1 MRVIVCGS
9 RTWNNREA
17 IERELRK
24 LPRDSV
30 VIHGACDG
38 ADTIAGDI
46 AEEIGLEVRSCPAR
60 WLDLGNGAGLIR
72 NRFMLNLEPDKVIA
86 FCLDILK
93 SDGTRDMVSIARAKL
108 VPVEVFNC

>member
-30 VIHGACDG
+30 VIHGACED
-38 ADTIAGDI
+38 
-46 AEEIGLEVRSCPAR
+46 R
-60 WLDLGNGAGLIR
+60 
-72 NRFMLNLEPDKVIA
+72 
-86 FCLDILK
+86 K
-93 SDGTRDMVSIARAKL
+93 SV
-108 VPVEVFNC
+108 V